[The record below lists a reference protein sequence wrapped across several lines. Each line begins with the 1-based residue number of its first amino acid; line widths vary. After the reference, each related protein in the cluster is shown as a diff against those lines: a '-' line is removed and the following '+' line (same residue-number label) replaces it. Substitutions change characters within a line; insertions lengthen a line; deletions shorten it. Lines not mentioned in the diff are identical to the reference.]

1 MKGVLEVKRIVSVE
15 RYIGE
20 LRTILRVRDDFKD
33 IGYYRNAVGAEYMVL
48 SDIIGHI
55 IILDVTG
62 FEPTDIL
69 HNVAEILNGKTP
81 KNAITDRAEMLKIAR
96 LF

>member
-1 MKGVLEVKRIVSVE
+1 M
-15 RYIGE
+15 
-20 LRTILRVRDDFKD
+20 DDFKD

-69 HNVAEILNGKTP
+69 HNVAEILDGKTP
-81 KNAITDRAEMLKIAR
+81 ENAITDRTEMLKIAR

>member
-1 MKGVLEVKRIVSVE
+1 MKGALEMKRIVSVE

-20 LRTILRVRDDFKD
+20 LRTILRVMDDFKD

-55 IILDVTG
+55 IILNITG

-69 HNVAEILNGKTP
+69 HNVAEILDGKTP